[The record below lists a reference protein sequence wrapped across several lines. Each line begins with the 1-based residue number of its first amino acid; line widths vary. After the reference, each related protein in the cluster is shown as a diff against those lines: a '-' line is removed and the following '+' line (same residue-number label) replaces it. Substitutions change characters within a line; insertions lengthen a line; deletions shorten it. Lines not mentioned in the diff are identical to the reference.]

1 MTTMREALDEYR
13 NGLWEDAHEYAAMG
27 APDEVVTQLTGIAQ
41 ALDELLKLPDA
52 PGIPW
57 RVCSDVPATEADG
70 DMWGQV
76 LVRTQIGHMLMV
88 SWRGGSHGSPRP
100 LVPVQRHTRPRCCWA
115 AGCGAVRHVPDA
127 VG

>member
-88 SWRGGSHGSPRP
+88 SWRGVLMDHHG
-100 LVPVQRHTRPRCCWA
+100 HWCRCSDIPGPGA
-115 AGCGAVRHVPDA
+115 AGLLD
-127 VG
+127 VGQFVTFQTP